1 MDIQVIHRD
10 AEIFGG
16 QPVFVGTRVPLAFL
30 FDYLKD
36 GQSINTFISDFPT
49 VSKEAAIAALEIAE
63 LSASGHAHFAG

>member
-1 MDIQVIHRD
+1 MDTQVIHRD

-16 QPVFVGTRVPLAFL
+16 KPVFVGTRVPLSFL

-36 GQSINTFISDFPT
+36 GESIDTFISDFPT
-49 VSKEAAIAALEIAE
+49 VSKEAAIAALKIAE

>member
-1 MDIQVIHRD
+1 MDTQVIHRD

-36 GQSINTFISDFPT
+36 GESIDTLISDFPT
-49 VSKEAAIAALEIAE
+49 VTKEAAKATLEIAE
-63 LSASGHAHFAG
+63 LSANSHAHFAG

>member
-30 FDYLKD
+30 FDYIKD

-49 VSKEAAIAALEIAE
+49 VSKEAAIAALEIAK
-63 LSASGHAHFAG
+63 LSASGQAHFSG